1 MTEDDAR
8 NALLVRAWETA
19 PPGHVDW
26 TDDDRAWASR
36 AAAEVEG
43 EHAPADVFV
52 ARRARLAI
60 ERIAGRERKLHRA
73 LRAVTWRPWI
83 GPVLAAVAFVLGVA
97 TDAIGTGQRIN
108 VLAPPL
114 LAVMLWNLVVYLVMV
129 ARALAGLVDR
139 GGDTT
144 TAARIGAR
152 AGPAARLLA
161 RAAHMASLPRRGSG
175 KLAGGGVD
183 GTASVLTR
191 FNLDWAQASARLNAT
206 RIARMLHLG
215 AIAFAAG
222 ALAGMYVRGL
232 ALEYRAGWES
242 TFLDAGAI
250 RATLDVVLGPAS
262 WLTGIALPDEAR
274 LEAMRFP
281 QTDGEPAAPWI
292 HLYAVSVALVVL
304 LPRALL
310 ALRDWLVERRLAA
323 DFPLSLDDAYF
334 AALTRSHRG
343 EAAQVAVVPYSH
355 QPSPQ
360 AVLALRES
368 LSAVLG
374 PMLRLSV
381 APTVVYGDEDSAGS
395 ELPSERPLALA
406 IALFSATAT
415 PEPDSQRAFVDALAA
430 SLPAEVPLLLLVDE
444 STFVSRFG
452 DDPTARR
459 RLDER
464 RKAWNRLLAH
474 ERSGP
479 LFVDL
484 ERSDAQTAVRKLRS
498 ALDRLSQPG
507 TQPAALRTG

>member
-8 NALLVRAWETA
+8 NTLLVRAWETA
-19 PPGHVDW
+19 PPGRVDW

-52 ARRARLAI
+52 ARRARLAV
-60 ERIAGRERKLHRA
+60 ERIAGRERKLHRT

-83 GPVLAAVAFVLGVA
+83 GPALAAVAFVLGVA

-114 LAVMLWNLVVYLVMV
+114 LAVMVWNLVVYLVLA
-129 ARALAGLVDR
+129 ARSLTGLVGRSVD
-139 GGDTT
+139 
-144 TAARIGAR
+144 AATGAR
-152 AGPAARLLA
+152 AGRRPGLATRLLA
-161 RAAHMASLPRRGSG
+161 RAAHMASLPSRNSG
-175 KLAGGGVD
+175 KADGNATDDAG
-183 GTASVLTR
+183 SVLAR

-242 TFLDAGAI
+242 TFLDAAAI

-262 WLTGIALPDEAR
+262 WLTGIPLPDEAR

-281 QTDGEPAAPWI
+281 QTGGEPAAPWI

-310 ALRDWLVERRLAA
+310 ALRDWIVERRLAT
-323 DFPLSLDDAYF
+323 DFPLPLDDAYF
-334 AALTRSHRG
+334 SALTRSHRG
-343 EAAQVAVVPYSH
+343 EAAQVAVVPYNH

-360 AVLALRES
+360 AALALRES
-368 LSAVLG
+368 LSTVLG

-381 APTVVYGDEDSAGS
+381 APTVVYGDEDSAGG
-395 ELPSERPLALA
+395 ELPPERPLALVV
-406 IALFSATAT
+406 ALFSATAT

-430 SLPAEVPLLLLVDE
+430 SLPTGVPLLLLIDE
-444 STFVSRFG
+444 SAFVSRFG
-452 DDPTARR
+452 DDATARR

-464 RKAWNRLLAH
+464 RQAWNRLL
-474 ERSGP
+474 EDQGRGP
-479 LFVDL
+479 LFADL
-484 ERSDAQTAVRKLRS
+484 ERSDAETAARKLRS
-498 ALDRLSQPG
+498 AIDRLSQPHAR
-507 TQPAALRTG
+507 PAELRGG

>member
-1 MTEDDAR
+1 
-8 NALLVRAWETA
+8 
-19 PPGHVDW
+19 G
-26 TDDDRAWASR
+26 
-36 AAAEVEG
+36 
-43 EHAPADVFV
+43 PA
-52 ARRARLAI
+52 
-60 ERIAGRERKLHRA
+60 
-73 LRAVTWRPWI
+73 
-83 GPVLAAVAFVLGVA
+83 LAAVAFVLGVA

-114 LAVMLWNLVVYLVMV
+114 LAVMVWNLVVYLALA
-129 ARALAGLVDR
+129 ARAVGGLVDR
-139 GGDTT
+139 EGDPAT
-144 TAARIGAR
+144 GAR
-152 AGPAARLLA
+152 VGPRAGLAARLLA

-175 KLAGGGVD
+175 KVD
-183 GTASVLTR
+183 GTAADGAVPVLAR

-262 WLTGIALPDEAR
+262 WLTGIPLPDEVR

-310 ALRDWLVERRLAA
+310 ALRDWIVERRLAA
-323 DFPLSLDDAYF
+323 DFPLPLDDAYF

-343 EAAQVAVVPYSH
+343 EAAQVAVVPYNH

-368 LSAVLG
+368 LSTVLG
-374 PMLRLSV
+374 PTLRL
-381 APTVVYGDEDSAGS
+381 AMMPTVVYGDEESAGR
-395 ELPSERPLALA
+395 ELPPDRPLALA

-415 PEPDSQRAFVDALAA
+415 PEPDSQRAFVDAL
-430 SLPAEVPLLLLVDE
+430 STTLPTEVPLLLLVDE
-444 STFVSRFG
+444 SAFVSRFG
-452 DDPTARR
+452 DDATARR

-464 RKAWNRLLAH
+464 RQAWNRLLAA
-474 ERSGP
+474 ERSSP
-479 LFVDL
+479 LFTDL
-484 ERSDAQTAVRKLRS
+484 ERSDADTAARQLRS
-498 ALDRLSQPG
+498 AIDRLSQPD
-507 TQPAALRTG
+507 TRPAALRAG